1 MKRRRS
7 PWAPLYLTLV
17 LVLMYLP
24 IAVVVLYSFNANAS
38 RYPNEF
44 TGFRCNTT
52 ARCSGTPRACWRR

>member
-24 IAVVVLYSFNANAS
+24 IAVVVLYSFNAMPMEGVRALADFMKKFEMENA
-38 RYPNEF
+38 
-44 TGFRCNTT
+44 
-52 ARCSGTPRACWRR
+52 